1 MFFPL
6 SRSFVSFVTRRNT
19 KENNTGIG
27 SKSPFE
33 LASLTGI
40 FTALTG
46 PARVW
51 TNLIVGSLC
60 KTKLKCCFHLI
71 LRPESLAL
79 WPLRISSLV
88 SATQQVIVPVGIWW
102 QAKSTRIPRHKVKV
116 TVSQSRTLWG
126 LLGTDPSPYPAPQL
140 FSEAPTSQYLKHT
153 SALFHRC

>member
-27 SKSPFE
+27 SKSPLFE

-88 SATQQVIVPVGIWW
+88 SATQQVMVPVGIWW

-116 TVSQSRTLWG
+116 TVYRAG
-126 LLGTDPSPYPAPQL
+126 PYGD
-140 FSEAPTSQYLKHT
+140 FSGQTPPPILRLSSSLKHQRH
-153 SALFHRC
+153 SI